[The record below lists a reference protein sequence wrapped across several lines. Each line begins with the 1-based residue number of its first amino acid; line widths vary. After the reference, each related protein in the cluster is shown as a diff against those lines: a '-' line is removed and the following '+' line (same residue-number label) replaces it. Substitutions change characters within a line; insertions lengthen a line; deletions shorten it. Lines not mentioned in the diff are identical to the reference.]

1 VIAGIAGERAII
13 RFETGALAGREF
25 DILQSRDDL
34 TGYIHAE
41 RRFKIVPQELDGVV
55 MPGGVFVPTV
65 GDKYAIFNISLPQ
78 AYISDDATQTGASWD
93 MFREAVRYFIENET
107 DRFRFTGELDG
118 VWSKSR
124 WLEIGGQDRSRG
136 ARAI

>member
-1 VIAGIAGERAII
+1 MYITRDGGTNAAEDSYDASEIYPQRVGTVSEVIVVNEEDNLYDVKDSSIPEALNYRDCRIAGERAII

-65 GDKYAIFNISLPQ
+65 GDK
-78 AYISDDATQTGASWD
+78 
-93 MFREAVRYFIENET
+93 
-107 DRFRFTGELDG
+107 
-118 VWSKSR
+118 
-124 WLEIGGQDRSRG
+124 
-136 ARAI
+136 